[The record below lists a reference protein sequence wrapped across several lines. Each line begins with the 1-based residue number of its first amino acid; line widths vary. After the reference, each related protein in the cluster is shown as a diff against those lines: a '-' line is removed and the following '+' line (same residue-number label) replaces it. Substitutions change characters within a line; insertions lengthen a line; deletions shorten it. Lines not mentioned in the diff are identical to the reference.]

1 MYVAMFFS
9 TSFIS
14 VIAVAIN
21 ASVVCNI
28 NVDSAGIALVRTAIC
43 YAASSRCDLTA
54 VAPRAPG
61 THLTTSICC
70 GSFWRRGAG
79 CRGVGGCTA
88 CFLVRADD
96 SLVIVDH
103 AAHVLS
109 DAVVDVPPVVARNP
123 GAQEV
128 DVVLAVVLCV
138 DGATIV
144 RLPRQL
150 IISKSRP
157 LVID

>member
-43 YAASSRCDLTA
+43 YAARSRCDLTA

-61 THLTTSICC
+61 THLTTSVCC
-70 GSFWRRGAG
+70 GSFWRPGSG
-79 CRGVGGCTA
+79 YQ
-88 CFLVRADD
+88 
-96 SLVIVDH
+96 SLIEAHSPFQTYTSHIVDIWSGQMT
-103 AAHVLS
+103 VLS
-109 DAVVDVPPVVARNP
+109 
-123 GAQEV
+123 
-128 DVVLAVVLCV
+128 
-138 DGATIV
+138 
-144 RLPRQL
+144 
-150 IISKSRP
+150 
-157 LVID
+157 